1 MSYVSSKD
9 IRDLG
14 NTTKFTNEI
23 QLTDDIPVR
32 DPYRRLPPAQLDY
45 FRVAVQIY
53 YKQESQGSLRGHML
67 HWLCWFERKM
77 ADCERASTFASLTLN
92 R

>member
-14 NTTKFTNEI
+14 NTTKFTKEI
-23 QLTDDIPVR
+23 WLADDIPVR
-32 DPYRRLPPAQLDY
+32 DPYRRVSPAQLDD

-53 YKQESQGSLRGHML
+53 
-67 HWLCWFERKM
+67 
-77 ADCERASTFASLTLN
+77 
-92 R
+92 

>member
-23 QLTDDIPVR
+23 RLADDIPVR
-32 DPYRRLPPAQLDY
+32 DPYRRVLPAQLDE
-45 FRVAVQIY
+45 FRVAVQDLVEAGVIM
-53 YKQESQGSLRGHML
+53 ES
-67 HWLCWFERKM
+67 
-77 ADCERASTFASLTLN
+77 
-92 R
+92 